1 MAAASAKDEPGPGA
15 YGPSL
20 TESWLV
26 ASQPSEIPVPAFGS
40 SIARQAQLAA
50 SCHLKMCIGSNP
62 IMPTAYSHCQNKL

>member
-1 MAAASAKDEPGPGA
+1 MSVRAGGTSVRPGMAAASAKDEPGPGA

-40 SIARQAQLAA
+40 SIARQAQDDA
-50 SCHLKMCIGSNP
+50 SWHIKICIS
-62 IMPTAYSHCQNKL
+62 